1 MALPLEDL
9 QHLLLDLI
17 STHRE
22 VDAGR
27 ASQLSKDDWEVVL
40 SMVRQHRL
48 DPLLHWRLTH
58 ERSDVPVPDNFRET
72 LADSFKQAAL
82 RALMMQREL
91 LLLVRI
97 LSKAGIPCIALKG
110 AYLAYTVYPHPAL
123 RPLRDLDVLIAKDKA
138 LDAYQALI
146 DGGYRRPREY
156 SGDPQAWMSVCQHLP
171 PLQSSSGQVMV
182 ELHTRLIVPNG
193 MHAMS
198 VDESGLWERRVER
211 RVAGESLAHLSPTD
225 LLLHLIFHAVYQ
237 HRFSNG
243 PLTLSDLSCLIRGT
257 EIDWPIFWRLADQ
270 GGWTRGCLLL
280 LRMTQRYFGD
290 IPIDFPES
298 TLSALES
305 VDALLVATCS
315 SLMLCDSHSH
325 ADMMLVE
332 ALAGK
337 PLHRKL
343 SILLGR
349 VFPPSAQIAAFYPV
363 SDNPLGVYFGYL
375 SKGARLVSKRL
386 PEFLANRRSGAFRSS
401 ARKMV
406 ELDRWLM
413 RS

>member
-1 MALPLEDL
+1 MALPLDDL
-9 QHLLLDLI
+9 QHFLLDLI
-17 STHRE
+17 STHRQ
-22 VDAGR
+22 VDGDR
-27 ASQLSKDDWEVVL
+27 ALQLGKDDWEVVL

-48 DPLLHWRLTH
+48 APLLHWRLTH
-58 ERSDVPVPDNFRET
+58 ERSDVPVPEDIRGA
-72 LADSFKQAAL
+72 LADSFRKAAL
-82 RALMMQREL
+82 RALVMQREL

-97 LSKAGIPCIALKG
+97 LGKAGIPCIALKG

-123 RPLRDLDVLIAKDKA
+123 RPLRDLDVLVAKDKA

-198 VDESGLWERRVER
+198 VDNSGLWKRRVER

-225 LLLHLIFHAVYQ
+225 LLLYLILHAVYR
-237 HRFSNG
+237 HRFDNG
-243 PLTLSDLSCLIRGT
+243 PLTLSDLSYLIRGT
-257 EIDWPIFWRLADQ
+257 EIDWPLFWRLADE

-280 LRMTQRYFGD
+280 LKMTQRYFGGM
-290 IPIDFPES
+290 PIDFPNFA
-298 TLSALES
+298 LSELEG
-305 VDALLVATCS
+305 VDALVATCS
-315 SLMLCDSHSH
+315 SLTLTDFKSRGD
-325 ADMMLVE
+325 ARLVG

-337 PLHRKL
+337 FIHQKL
-343 SILLGR
+343 SVLLGK
-349 VFPPSAQIAAFYPV
+349 VFPPKAQIAASYPV
-363 SDNPLGVYFGYL
+363 SDNSLGIYFGYL
-375 SKGARLVSKRL
+375 SNGARILSKRV
-386 PEFLANRRSGAFRSS
+386 PEFLASRRSGAFRNG
-401 ARKMV
+401 ARKMA